1 MSDSIDNTIPSGL
14 ILFFSKRHV
23 PDAVCTDRFLIGCA
37 DEEQTGADNDFGTN
51 LLHKEVSNWRI
62 IPSIG

>member
-23 PDAVCTDRFLIGCA
+23 PDVVCIDRFLIGCA
-37 DEEQTGADNDFGTN
+37 ELIGTDSDYGTN